1 MKSRVSHSVVGIGC
15 GGLVL
20 TGMVVLTAS
29 CASSGRAAPVTGPE
43 AEALFAAL
51 SGTWVLDERESSPPM
66 GTVTSAGP
74 DSPDSFVIIK
84 GPGGSGQIIGASGGG
99 ESSLAGRENTLEVL
113 ARRPVRLVL
122 GVDGERLVYTPA
134 PGQSVTV
141 LMSGA
146 PTAQHEG
153 EHRVQTRV
161 IWDDEKLGLEHTVNP
176 DDRVRV
182 VLEVVDGQLKM
193 TRTMRIFGAADSPLP
208 LVLVYRRDE
217 GGPDGAGGADAG

>member
-1 MKSRVSHSVVGIGC
+1 MKSRVSPSVAGIGS

-20 TGMVVLTAS
+20 AGMVVLTAS
-29 CASSGRAAPVTGPE
+29 CASSGRNTPVTGPE

-66 GTVTSAGP
+66 GTPATTGLDTP
-74 DSPDSFVIIK
+74 GSFVIIK
-84 GPGGSGQIIGASGGG
+84 GPGGSSQIIGDVGGG
-99 ESSLAGRENTLEVL
+99 ESSLAGRENSLEVL
-113 ARRPVRLVL
+113 ARRPVRLAL
-122 GVDGERLVYTPA
+122 RLDGTQLVYTPT
-134 PGQSVTV
+134 PGVGVTV
-141 LMSGA
+141 PMNGGSA
-146 PTAQHEG
+146 TQMEG

-161 IWDDEKLGLEHTVNP
+161 IWEDGRLGLEHTVNP

-182 VLEVVDGQLKM
+182 VMEVVDGQLKI

-217 GGPDGAGGADAG
+217 GES

>member
-1 MKSRVSHSVVGIGC
+1 MMSRVSHSVVGIGC

-51 SGTWVLDERESSPPM
+51 SGTWVLDEGESSPPM

-99 ESSLAGRENTLEVL
+99 ENSLAGRENTLEVL
-113 ARRPVRLVL
+113 SRRPVRLVL
-122 GVDGERLVYTPA
+122 GVDGEQLVYTA
-134 PGQSVTV
+134 TPGVSVTV
-141 LMSGA
+141 PMNGGSA
-146 PTAQHEG
+146 TQMEG

-208 LVLVYRRDE
+208 LVLVYGRDE

>member
-1 MKSRVSHSVVGIGC
+1 MKSRVSPSVAGIGS

-20 TGMVVLTAS
+20 AGMVVLTAS
-29 CASSGRAAPVTGPE
+29 CASSGRNTPVTGPE

-51 SGTWVLDERESSPPM
+51 SGTWVLDERESWQPM
-66 GTVTSAGP
+66 GMPATAGP
-74 DSPDSFVIIK
+74 DTPDSFVIIR
-84 GPGGSGQIIGASGGG
+84 GPGGSGQIIGDVGGG

-122 GVDGERLVYTPA
+122 GVDGSQFVYTPT
-134 PGQSVTV
+134 PGESVTV
-141 LMSGA
+141 LMDGGSA
-146 PTAQHEG
+146 TQMEG

-161 IWDDEKLGLEHTVNP
+161 IWEDGKLGLEHTVNP

-182 VLEVVDGQLKM
+182 VMEVVDGQLKM

-208 LVLVYRRDE
+208 LVLVYGRVQGE
-217 GGPDGAGGADAG
+217 S